1 MGEAV
6 WMRESVYLHVSGWGG
21 EWEHVYV
28 CELWERGCVT
38 ESCVCDCGSAVCLCE
53 CVCVSAFV

>member
-6 WMRESVYLHVSGWGG
+6 WMRESVYLHVSGGG
-21 EWEHVYV
+21 E
-28 CELWERGCVT
+28 WERGCVM